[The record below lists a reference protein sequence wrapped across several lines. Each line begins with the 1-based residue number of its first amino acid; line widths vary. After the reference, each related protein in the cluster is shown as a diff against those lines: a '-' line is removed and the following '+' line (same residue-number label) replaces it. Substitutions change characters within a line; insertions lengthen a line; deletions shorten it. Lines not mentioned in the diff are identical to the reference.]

1 MLPLAADCHLP
12 PIKQCDASKG
22 SSVFAFNGLLSPVT
36 RSDYKLFPMSR
47 QSVLSSVA
55 SRAVSR
61 AVTSLLLPGLFVFL
75 WSTGFIGSKVV
86 MQYAPPLTFLALRF
100 ALAAI
105 VLAPFLFI
113 LKTQWPT
120 RFLDYVHS
128 AIVGALVHAIYLG
141 GVFWAISLGTGAGLS
156 SLIVGLQPLLTL
168 CLSVALL
175 GERAGKLKIAGVL
188 TGLVGFAV
196 VIAGRTTINELSLDG
211 LMLCGAALIAIS
223 AGTVYQKRIT
233 TGIQL
238 LPGVFVQYIGAF
250 IVTLPA
256 ALLLEPIKI
265 EWNTEFVFATAWLVL
280 VLSVGA
286 VFLLMRLIRSS
297 EAGNVASL
305 FYLVP
310 PLTAIEAWLLFSE
323 SLTMIAIGGML
334 LCVAGVAMVL
344 HTADS
349 P

>member
-1 MLPLAADCHLP
+1 
-12 PIKQCDASKG
+12 
-22 SSVFAFNGLLSPVT
+22 
-36 RSDYKLFPMSR
+36 MSR

-223 AGTVYQKRIT
+223 AGSCCPVFSFNTSALSLSHYRRHYCSN
-233 TGIQL
+233 QL
-238 LPGVFVQYIGAF
+238 KLSGTQNSCSLPPGWYWCYRWVRY
-250 IVTLPA
+250 
-256 ALLLEPIKI
+256 
-265 EWNTEFVFATAWLVL
+265 
-280 VLSVGA
+280 
-286 VFLLMRLIRSS
+286 
-297 EAGNVASL
+297 
-305 FYLVP
+305 FY
-310 PLTAIEAWLLFSE
+310 
-323 SLTMIAIGGML
+323 
-334 LCVAGVAMVL
+334 
-344 HTADS
+344 
-349 P
+349 